1 MVDAAL
7 QPGQRTAGKGG
18 MNQRETLSTDAVL
31 PQRRVEYWN
40 DAACESLTPQ
50 VAEPLNPRTFSG
62 RLVRAD
68 VGDLRFV
75 EFNSD
80 AAVVRHSRAHIARS
94 GGGAY
99 FLVRFQLGNESVCS
113 QGGQDVHLRAG
124 DFSLCDTGRPY
135 QLAFNRPVS
144 ILTLR
149 VAKNV
154 LQRYVGSPESLV
166 HVPVSGSAGAG
177 ALASRVIREIW
188 NSSDVAL
195 GPGIAP
201 RCANVVLELIASAY
215 VGISRGNADRSC
227 LASALRLRIM
237 DFIDQKLS
245 DPDLSPVIVAQAL
258 KISSRHVH
266 RLFAQQGGTVT
277 RYILQRRLEKCRAAL
292 ADPLLAGLSLTR
304 ICSEYGF
311 RSLPHFSRLFRDEYG
326 MAPRDYR
333 RDAATVDL
341 SSWDKTEVADR

>member
-1 MVDAAL
+1 
-7 QPGQRTAGKGG
+7 
-18 MNQRETLSTDAVL
+18 MNQREMLSTDTVQ
-31 PQRRVEYWN
+31 PRRRVEYWN
-40 DAACESLTPQ
+40 DAACESLTQ
-50 VAEPLNPRTFSG
+50 QTAEPLSPQTFSG
-62 RLVRAD
+62 RLIRAD

-94 GGGAY
+94 GGSHY
-99 FLVRFQLGNESVCS
+99 LIRFQLGNESVCS
-113 QGGQDVHLRAG
+113 QGGEDVRLRAG
-124 DFSLCDTGRPY
+124 DFSLCDTARPY

-154 LQRYVGSPESLV
+154 LQRYVGSPEYLV
-166 HVPVSGSAGAG
+166 NVAIPGSTGAG

-188 NSSDVAL
+188 KSSDVAP
-195 GPGIAP
+195 GPGVAP
-201 RCANVVLELIASAY
+201 RYANVVLELIASAY
-215 VGISRGNADRSC
+215 VGVDRSKVDRSC

-237 DFIDQKLS
+237 DFIDQALC
-245 DPDLSPVIVAQAL
+245 DPDLSPAVVAQAL

-266 RLFAQQGGTVT
+266 RVFAQEGGTVT

-292 ADPLLAGLSLTR
+292 ADPLLAGLSLTH

-333 RDAATVDL
+333 REAATVDL
-341 SSWDKTEVADR
+341 SSWDKPEVPGG

>member
-1 MVDAAL
+1 
-7 QPGQRTAGKGG
+7 
-18 MNQRETLSTDAVL
+18 MNRREVLSTDTVL

-40 DAACESLTPQ
+40 DAACESLTQQ

-62 RLVRAD
+62 RMIRAD
-68 VGDLRFV
+68 IGDLRFV
-75 EFNSD
+75 ELSSE

-94 GGGAY
+94 SAAY

-113 QGGQDVHLRAG
+113 QGGEEVRLRAG
-124 DFSLCDTGRPY
+124 DFSLCDTARPY
-135 QLAFNRPVS
+135 QLAFNCPVS

-154 LQRYVGSPESLV
+154 LQRYVGSPENLV
-166 HVPVSGSAGAG
+166 HIPVSGSTGAG

-188 NSSDVAL
+188 KSSDVAL
-195 GPGIAP
+195 GPGVAP
-201 RCANVVLELIASAY
+201 RFANVVLELIASAY
-215 VGISRGNADRSC
+215 VDVRRGRADRSC

-237 DFIDQKLS
+237 DFIDHRLS
-245 DPDLSPVIVAQAL
+245 DPDLSPVTIAQAL

-266 RLFAQQGGTVT
+266 RLFVQQGVSVT
-277 RYILQRRLEKCRAAL
+277 RYVLQRRLEKCRVAL
-292 ADPLLAGLSLTR
+292 TDPLLVGLSLTR

-311 RSLPHFSRLFRDEYG
+311 RSLPHFSRLFHEEYG

-333 RDAATVDL
+333 REAATVDL
-341 SSWDKTEVADR
+341 SSWDKHEVAGR